1 MRKRPQRTRRRVGQ
15 RERSAVILVLTEG
28 EVTER
33 EYLHLVCPD
42 SVKLQFGKKISSP
55 IRLVEEAERAQR
67 ADRGRPAVNKSFD
80 EIWCVFDR
88 DDHHRFDEATRA
100 AARAEIRT
108 AVSNPCFELWLILHV
123 REQSAHISASRAQ
136 ARAKELDLIDGKKL
150 AVTRLETLKSSHQKA
165 RDRALALDRM
175 HLRNGSPQGSN
186 PSTGVWRLVDR
197 LTEPSG

>member
-1 MRKRPQRTRRRVGQ
+1 MRKRPQRSRRRVGQ
-15 RERSAVILVLTEG
+15 RERSAVIRVLTEG

-33 EYLHLVCPD
+33 EYLRLVCPD

-55 IRLVEEAERAQR
+55 IRLVKEAERDQR
-67 ADRGRPAVNKSFD
+67 TDRGRRAVNRSFD
-80 EIWCVFDR
+80 EIWCIFDR
-88 DDHHRFDEATRA
+88 DDHHGVDEATRA
-100 AARAEIRT
+100 ATRAGIGT

-123 REQSAHISASRAQ
+123 REQTAHISASRVQ
-136 ARAKELDLIDGKKL
+136 ARARELDLIEGKNLGLTKL
-150 AVTRLETLKSSHQKA
+150 ESLKTSYHKA
-165 RDRALALDRM
+165 KDRALALDRM